1 MATTTRGIV
10 TPDLGTAYNPPVDL
24 AHMADTI
31 EAMAQKAANYGV
43 GTTSE
48 RTAAL
53 ASFPAGAL
61 WYDTTL
67 SAEYRKVAGTWVA
80 NAPVSDAYN
89 YRWADAAA
97 RAAQTGM
104 VAGDVGYQTD
114 TSVEYKYNGTNWIPV
129 GAYVEF
135 RIATPQSIT
144 TATETTL
151 DLDASPTAIRG
162 TFAES
167 AGVVT
172 MPHAGMVLV
181 TAQAIIEGGGS
192 PALYQLRVF
201 KNGTTNNVL
210 SVYQA
215 PTISRVLNGTG
226 LVRVAAGDTLRVRA
240 YQNSGSTKTVG
251 EINSDSPILILQ
263 YID

>member
-1 MATTTRGIV
+1 MATTTRGIE

-53 ASFPAGAL
+53 ADFSDGAK

-67 SAEYRKVAGTWVA
+67 SAEYRRVAGAWVVVPA
-80 NAPVSDAYN
+80 ADTYN
-89 YRWADAAA
+89 YRWANAAA

-104 VAGDVGYQTD
+104 AAGDKGFQTD
-114 TSVEYKYNGTNWIPV
+114 TAVEYKYVGTTWVPV

-151 DLDASPTAIRG
+151 DLDASPTVIRG

-172 MPHAGMVLV
+172 MPHAGMVIV
-181 TAQAIIEGGGS
+181 TAQAIIGAGGS
-192 PALYQLRVF
+192 PTLYQWRVF

-215 PTISRVLNGTG
+215 PAVSRVLNGTG
-226 LVRVAAGDTLRVRA
+226 MVRVAAGDTLQVRG
-240 YQNSGSTKTVG
+240 YQDSGATKTFG
-251 EINSDSPILILQ
+251 EINAYSPILILQ
-263 YID
+263 YVA

>member
-1 MATTTRGIV
+1 MATTTRGIE

-43 GTTSE
+43 GTTAQ
-48 RTAAL
+48 RTASLAL
-53 ASFPAGAL
+53 FPDGAK

-67 SAEYRKVAGTWVA
+67 SAEYQRVAGAWVVVPA
-80 NAPVSDAYN
+80 ADTYN
-89 YRWADAAA
+89 YRWANAAA

-104 VAGDVGYQTD
+104 AAGDKGFQTD
-114 TSVEYKYNGTNWIPV
+114 TAVEYKYVGTTWVPK
-129 GAYVEF
+129 GANVAY
-135 RIATPQSIT
+135 RIATPVNVA

-151 DLDASPTAIRG
+151 DLDASPTVLLG
-162 TFAES
+162 GFTES

-172 MPHAGMVLV
+172 MPYDGNVLA
-181 TAQAIIEGGGS
+181 TTQAIIGSAGS
-192 PALYQLRVF
+192 PTLYQLRVF

-210 SVYQA
+210 SVYQVPA
-215 PTISRVLNGTG
+215 TSRVLNGSG

-240 YQNSGSTKTVG
+240 YHNSGSTVTVG
-251 EINSDSPILILQ
+251 EINADSPILILQ
-263 YID
+263 YVA